1 MFDFLNDPVIDFIF
15 LFLLSDIA
23 FILLLLYLYLR
34 KMNGGDK
41 K

>member
-1 MFDFLNDPVIDFIF
+1 MNAFDDAVFCGIV
-15 LFLLSDIA
+15 LFLLTDIA
-23 FILLLLYLYLR
+23 CILFALYLYLR

>member
-1 MFDFLNDPVIDFIF
+1 MSDFLNDPVIGLI
-15 LFLLSDIA
+15 LLVLLSDIA
-23 FILLLLYLYLR
+23 IILLFMYLYLR

>member
-1 MFDFLNDPVIDFIF
+1 MFDLFDDSVIDFIL
-15 LFLLSDIA
+15 LFLLSDIT
-23 FILLLLYLYLR
+23 FILLLLYIYLR

>member
-1 MFDFLNDPVIDFIF
+1 MVDFLNDPVIDFIL
-15 LFLLSDIA
+15 LFLLSDIV